1 MSAAREWP
9 QPGAWLALIGIG
21 EDGVDGLT
29 PAARTLLE
37 GAALVAGGARHL
49 ALAAPLIR
57 GARMEWP
64 SPMQAAYAAILG
76 RRGEPVVVL
85 ASGDPFCHGVGSVLA
100 AQVPSG
106 ELLCLP
112 APSAFSLACARLAW
126 PLPEVS
132 TVSLCGR
139 PVAMLRPLLQPG
151 RRVLA
156 LSADE
161 TTPGQVATLL
171 RAEGFGGSRVHLL
184 EALGGPRERVRSWPA
199 AGSLPAEIERLNLV
213 GIEVVAEAGARVIP
227 LVPGLP
233 DAWFEHDGQL
243 TKAEVRA
250 VTLSALAPRRGELLW
265 DVGAGSGA
273 VGIEWMLADSAN
285 RAVAVEVRPDR
296 LARVARNAAALGVP
310 GLALREGE
318 APAAFEGLAVPDA
331 VFLGGGARHAGVI
344 EAAWAALRPGGR
356 IVANG
361 VTLETEARLVEAWR
375 AFGGGLV
382 RLAVSRVDA
391 VGSLHGFRPAMT
403 VTQWVAAKS

>member
-37 GAALVAGGARHL
+37 GAALVVGGARHL